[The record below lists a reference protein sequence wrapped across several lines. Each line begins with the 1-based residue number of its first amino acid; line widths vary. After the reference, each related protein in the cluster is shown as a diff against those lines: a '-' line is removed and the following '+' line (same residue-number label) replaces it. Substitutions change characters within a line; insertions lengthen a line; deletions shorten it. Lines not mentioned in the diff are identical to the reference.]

1 VRSGLWLIA
10 VAVAVAGCAPVTP
23 LHRSATAAGARTGVG
38 AGVQPLPTG
47 QLPTRGAPLGVSTQ
61 TSASANSQSGQ
72 GNAPPEPL
80 SPFDDSPVIIAV
92 AGQHFSSGERVIVT
106 VCLGADHSIKSADI
120 FESSGDSKFDQLAVM
135 WARRIRLREA
145 TPGDQIA
152 SCGSVR
158 VEVRPAQEPRVFHPP
173 GDSLS

>member
-1 VRSGLWLIA
+1 
-10 VAVAVAGCAPVTP
+10 
-23 LHRSATAAGARTGVG
+23 VG
-38 AGVQPLPTG
+38 GGIQPLPTQ
-47 QLPTRGAPLGVSTQ
+47 QLPTRGAPLGARAEKGAST
-61 TSASANSQSGQ
+61 NSQAGQ
-72 GNAPPEPL
+72 GNAPPAPPGPL

-106 VCLGADHSIKSADI
+106 VCLGANHSIVSADI
-120 FESSGDSKFDQLAVM
+120 FESSGDTKFDQLAVM

-145 TPGDQIA
+145 TAGDQIA

-158 VEVRPAQEPRVFHPP
+158 VEVRPAQEPRVFRPP